1 MKALHADPKTVREL
15 FTKEYIIPDFQR
27 PYSWEREQCDKLWD
41 DVIDFIE
48 NNNSVEK
55 YFLGNIIVHPYE
67 NKLAVIDGQQRL
79 TTLML
84 FIKALHNIAGTVGA
98 LEECLK
104 IKDPLTSK
112 FIDKLK
118 IESEVI
124 DDDKNALNDII
135 FNSGENLKEENLLKK
150 NFKFFYEKINSWWK
164 QSNNST
170 ENLNKLIL
178 RFLDNIVVLPIEC
191 GSQDDALIIF
201 ETINNRG
208 MALSDS
214 DIFKAKLH
222 SFSMKDNK
230 KDEFTKRWNS
240 LKEHEWLFRIHMHIL
255 RAEKKDVGRE
265 IGLRNYF
272 EDKQI
277 LSNWKKVLYSLEIY
291 HAIDN
296 TWECS
301 DEISIWWL
309 ILDTYPNIYWTYPLY
324 VFLHKYGKFENEEFT
339 LEKEIEIEFINLL
352 RTLTKYLFIKGLL
365 HNSVNSI
372 KDTIFKI
379 CRAIDSE
386 EDYSIYISQNL
397 SEEELKEFDKKIEK
411 NHGRYLRGFVLLS
424 AYLNENQN
432 KSDFF
437 DVISNN
443 YHVEHILPKSWNH
456 YDSWTEE
463 TYEENINKLGN
474 LVPLEWKINIK
485 AQNEFFS
492 RKQMKYQD
500 SKIQDVQELLALKSW
515 YFEDFLNRN
524 TEIINRL
531 RNFFKYENRV

>member
-27 PYSWEREQCDKLWD
+27 PYSWEKEQCDKLWD

-84 FIKALHNIAGTVGA
+84 FIKALHNTAGTVGA

-124 DDDKNALNDII
+124 ADDKNALNDII
-135 FNSGENLKEENLLKK
+135 FNSGENLKDENLLKK
-150 NFKFFYEKINSWWK
+150 NFKFFYEKINLWWK

-178 RFLDNIVVLPIEC
+178 RFLDNIVILPIEC

-255 RAEKKDVGRE
+255 RAEKKDIGRE

-272 EDKQI
+272 DDKQI

-339 LEKEIEIEFINLL
+339 LEKEIESEFINLL
-352 RTLTKYLFIKGLL
+352 RNLTKYLFIKGLL

-379 CRAIDSE
+379 CKAIDSE
-386 EDYSIYISQNL
+386 EDYSIHISQNL
-397 SEEELKEFDKKIEK
+397 SEEELHEFTKKIEK
-411 NHGRYLRGFVLLS
+411 NHGRYLRGLVLLS

-437 DVISNN
+437 NVISNN

-492 RKQMKYQD
+492 RKQIKYQD
-500 SKIQDVQELLALKSW
+500 SKIQDVQELLPLKSW

>member
-1 MKALHADPKTVREL
+1 
-15 FTKEYIIPDFQR
+15 
-27 PYSWEREQCDKLWD
+27 
-41 DVIDFIE
+41 
-48 NNNSVEK
+48 
-55 YFLGNIIVHPYE
+55 
-67 NKLAVIDGQQRL
+67 
-79 TTLML
+79 
-84 FIKALHNIAGTVGA
+84 
-98 LEECLK
+98 
-104 IKDPLTSK
+104 
-112 FIDKLK
+112 
-118 IESEVI
+118 
-124 DDDKNALNDII
+124 
-135 FNSGENLKEENLLKK
+135 
-150 NFKFFYEKINSWWK
+150 
-164 QSNNST
+164 
-170 ENLNKLIL
+170 
-178 RFLDNIVVLPIEC
+178 
-191 GSQDDALIIF
+191 
-201 ETINNRG
+201 
-208 MALSDS
+208 
-214 DIFKAKLH
+214 
-222 SFSMKDNK
+222 
-230 KDEFTKRWNS
+230 
-240 LKEHEWLFRIHMHIL
+240 MHIL
-255 RAEKKDVGRE
+255 RAEKKDIGRE

-272 EDKQI
+272 DDKQI
-277 LSNWKKVLYSLEIY
+277 LSNWEKVLYSLEIY

-339 LEKEIEIEFINLL
+339 LEKEIESEFINLL
-352 RTLTKYLFIKGLL
+352 KNLTKYLFIKGLL

-379 CRAIDSE
+379 CKAIDSE
-386 EDYSIYISQNL
+386 EDYSIHISQNL
-397 SEEELKEFDKKIEK
+397 SEEELQEFTKKIEK

-500 SKIQDVQELLALKSW
+500 SKIQDVQELLTLKSW
-515 YFEDFLNRN
+515 YLEDFFNRN
-524 TEIINRL
+524 TETINRT
-531 RNFFKYENRV
+531 FK

>member
-1 MKALHADPKTVREL
+1 
-15 FTKEYIIPDFQR
+15 
-27 PYSWEREQCDKLWD
+27 
-41 DVIDFIE
+41 
-48 NNNSVEK
+48 
-55 YFLGNIIVHPYE
+55 
-67 NKLAVIDGQQRL
+67 
-79 TTLML
+79 ML

-135 FNSGENLKEENLLKK
+135 FNSGENLKDENLLKK

-255 RAEKKDVGRE
+255 RAEKKDIGRE

-272 EDKQI
+272 DDKQI
-277 LSNWKKVLYSLEIY
+277 LSNWEKVLYSLEIY

-339 LEKEIEIEFINLL
+339 LEKEIESEFINLL
-352 RTLTKYLFIKGLL
+352 RNLTKYLFIKGLL

-379 CRAIDSE
+379 CKAIDSE
-386 EDYSIYISQNL
+386 EDYSIQISQNL
-397 SEEELKEFDKKIEK
+397 SEEELQEFTKKIEK

-474 LVPLEWKINIK
+474 LIPLEWKINIK

-524 TEIINRL
+524 TVIINRL
-531 RNFFKYENRV
+531 RNFFKYENRC

>member
-27 PYSWEREQCDKLWD
+27 PYSWEKEQCDKLWD

-135 FNSGENLKEENLLKK
+135 FNSGENLKDENLLKK

-255 RAEKKDVGRE
+255 RAEKKDIGRE

-272 EDKQI
+272 DDKQI
-277 LSNWKKVLYSLEIY
+277 LSNWEKVLYSLEIY

-339 LEKEIEIEFINLL
+339 LEKEIESEFINLL
-352 RTLTKYLFIKGLL
+352 RNLTKYLFIKGLL

-379 CRAIDSE
+379 CKAIDSE
-386 EDYSIYISQNL
+386 EDYSIQISQNL
-397 SEEELKEFDKKIEK
+397 SEEELQEFTKKIEK

-474 LVPLEWKINIK
+474 LIPLEWKINIK

-524 TEIINRL
+524 TVIINRL
-531 RNFFKYENRV
+531 RNFFKYENRC